1 MQNLITTVA
10 PSKTSSLPSVPRS
23 TTTTAAPNSVTSS
36 SMSPMEEATE
46 IFMHELLSMNG
57 DKEKMEDQVGY
68 SVFSIEK
75 IFEESGVSHMTS
87 AVRMKFDM
95 HIYH

>member
-1 MQNLITTVA
+1 MLYVTRFNPSQNLITTVA

-46 IFMHELLSMNG
+46 IFMHELLSANG
-57 DKEKMEDQVGY
+57 DKEKMEDQVVSQAFY
-68 SVFSIEK
+68 RVVQQVVHYVLRPAFS
-75 IFEESGVSHMTS
+75 
-87 AVRMKFDM
+87 
-95 HIYH
+95 